1 MNLKMRL
8 KQAQARK
15 QLGFTLIEVMVAL
28 MVVAIALTALS
39 KSLGQFV
46 FQQGELEQRVV
57 ASWVAQNRIVALQA
71 GQVES
76 QEKTQTVTLLQAQ
89 WRSEVAFEPTL
100 VPMVKK
106 MQMSVYL
113 GDEVEP
119 SATLTTVVAE

>member
-1 MNLKMRL
+1 MRV
-8 KQAQARK
+8 KKDRRQA
-15 QLGFTLIEVMVAL
+15 GFTLIEVMVAL
-28 MVVAIALTALS
+28 MVIAIALTALS

-46 FQQGELEQRVV
+46 FQQGGLEQRVV

-71 GQVES
+71 GQIDS
-76 QEKTQTVTLLQAQ
+76 QEKNQTVTMLKAP

-100 VPMVKK
+100 VPRVKK

-113 GDEVEP
+113 GDEVKP